1 VAVLAA
7 PLLVCAVGLGFLQ
20 WLPAFQGAGGL
31 HRVES
36 DSPIMAR
43 PVVPTLPTPSAR
55 EVVPPG
61 RTQVRVPILE
71 YHYIRVNPDKRDR
84 LGFNL
89 SVTPDDFT
97 AQMDWL
103 KASGFHPVDLNEVRA
118 YLHDRQP
125 LPPRPVVLTFDD
137 GYRDFYSTAF
147 PILQAHGFKAVS
159 YVVPGFLDRP
169 NYMSRGDVVTID
181 RGGMEIAA
189 HTMNHV
195 DLTKANGAQ
204 LVQQVDGSRSAL
216 EQLVGH
222 PVLDFCYPSGRF
234 NPSVVAQVRAA
245 GFRDGTTTVG
255 GAYESVATAYIWP
268 RVRIDG
274 RDTLAPF
281 TAKLASGI
289 TGYQQFGAKPPPGLV
304 PPGYPP
310 ASPFVSPSSSPTP
323 AERQH

>member
-1 VAVLAA
+1 
-7 PLLVCAVGLGFLQ
+7 
-20 WLPAFQGAGGL
+20 
-31 HRVES
+31 
-36 DSPIMAR
+36 M
-43 PVVPTLPTPSAR
+43 
-55 EVVPPG
+55 
-61 RTQVRVPILE
+61 
-71 YHYIRVNPDKRDR
+71 YHYIRANPVPSDTVGRVLSVNPADFEQQMQWAHDHGYRTISMEQLYNAVAGGKSLDR
-84 LGFNL
+84 R
-89 SVTPDDFT
+89 T
-97 AQMDWL
+97 
-103 KASGFHPVDLNEVRA
+103 
-118 YLHDRQP
+118 
-125 LPPRPVVLTFDD
+125 VVLTFDD
-137 GYRDFYSTAF
+137 GYADLYATAW
-147 PILQAHGFKAVS
+147 PVLHKYGFTATAYIVGS
-159 YVVPGFLDRP
+159 FVGQP
-169 NYMSRGDVVTID
+169 NYMTWDQVVELD
-181 RGGMEIAA
+181 RAGVNIGA
-189 HTMNHV
+189 HSLTHP
-195 DLTKANGAQ
+195 DLTKISAAAANAEIM
-204 LVQQVDGSRSAL
+204 GSKSMI
-216 EQLVGH
+216 ESHVGH